1 MKIDDPNKRNIL
13 IGLCLCVFGL
23 VLTCVSYYSGNG
35 SFNVYYGLVLWGII
49 QFGRGFIA
57 YIRQQVALRQQWFSS
72 LWTIGGAFLA
82 ISVVGVFI
90 WMVNEFSNPD
100 QFDKEQSVDFRDMGF
115 VINLPKGFSE
125 VEEEFY
131 PETDSTYAYHS
142 VYTYDGTC
150 EYFVFVTDIHQSDT
164 VTVVDMESDIVQNIL
179 TDSDSLLVYPEIVSL
194 GGRKAIR
201 HADFLRADSIV
212 KLSYDLIH
220 QGNLLTVSS
229 YCWGTGVDSL
239 HVAKTEQLILG
250 HIELH

>member
-1 MKIDDPNKRNIL
+1 M
-13 IGLCLCVFGL
+13 
-23 VLTCVSYYSGNG
+23 
-35 SFNVYYGLVLWGII
+35 
-49 QFGRGFIA
+49 
-57 YIRQQVALRQQWFSS
+57 
-72 LWTIGGAFLA
+72 
-82 ISVVGVFI
+82 
-90 WMVNEFSNPD
+90 
-100 QFDKEQSVDFRDMGF
+100 
-115 VINLPKGFSE
+115 
-125 VEEEFY
+125 
-131 PETDSTYAYHS
+131 
-142 VYTYDGTC
+142 
-150 EYFVFVTDIHQSDT
+150 TDIHQSDT

-194 GGRKAIR
+194 GERKAIR